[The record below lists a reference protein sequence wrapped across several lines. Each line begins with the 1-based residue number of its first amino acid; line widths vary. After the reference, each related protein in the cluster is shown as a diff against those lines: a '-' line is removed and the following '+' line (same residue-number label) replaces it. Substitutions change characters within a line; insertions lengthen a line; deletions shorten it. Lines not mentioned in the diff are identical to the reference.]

1 MIIDAQNRPSN
12 GQTISEVVGT
22 YVSTDSIDMLSNLRQ
37 ISRGF
42 PPRMQVTMATA
53 LVGAGASIQAQLIES
68 AAGNLGSPTVLAS
81 GPVVGVADAI
91 AGKELLDVAIPDTTK
106 RYLGVQYLISGATT
120 TDGTVNAHL
129 VAGTDRPTTDIPF
142 NTGL

>member
-1 MIIDAQNRPSN
+1 MYTDAQNRPSN
-12 GQTISEVVGT
+12 GQTVSEVVGT
-22 YVSTDSIDMLSNLRQ
+22 YVSENSIDMLSAKRQ

-42 PPRMQVTMATA
+42 PPRMHVTMATA

-68 AAGNLGSPTVLAS
+68 ASGALTSPTVLAS

-91 AGKELLDVAIPDTTK
+91 AGKELLDVAIPDTSK
-106 RYLGVQYLISGATT
+106 RYLGTQYIISGATT
-120 TDGTVNAHL
+120 TDGTVNANL
-129 VAGTDRPTTDIPF
+129 VAGTDRPTTDVPF